1 MASMHPDRAKNLGC
15 AIVPYERGF
24 PIKGRAIFDGT
35 RVPRPNPLE
44 ADRSKGPIIEALD
57 PPRRKG
63 AQRPTN
69 KGLARR
75 NLDAERLEKARQ
87 LAPNYPDLRDIEA
100 WRKIGQNSPRSPHAE
115 HAFVYRQLRFDQR
128 PRGLAFKEW
137 KKRVYQEMEQ
147 LGLEDA
153 YTGPLVNRMPEGSSK
168 EEATEEMTQETM
180 ETANDEQRQRD

>member
-24 PIKGRAIFDGT
+24 PVKGRARFDGT

-57 PPRRKG
+57 PPIRKG
-63 AQRPTN
+63 PQRPTN

-87 LAPNYPDLRDIEA
+87 LAANYPGLRDIEA
-100 WRKIGQNSPRSPHAE
+100 WRKMGRTLRGARMQNTRLYIGNCVLTSVPEVWHSRSG
-115 HAFVYRQLRFDQR
+115 R
-128 PRGLAFKEW
+128 KEYI
-137 KKRVYQEMEQ
+137 KRW
-147 LGLEDA
+147 
-153 YTGPLVNRMPEGSSK
+153 SSW
-168 EEATEEMTQETM
+168 A
-180 ETANDEQRQRD
+180 